1 MDFVAWNDHE
11 VMIIDFKTD
20 HCSQDEIYSRYH
32 AQLNAYRSAA
42 QTIWPDHQIRVYVWS
57 IHHEKEIEI
66 FP

>member
-1 MDFVAWNDHE
+1 
-11 VMIIDFKTD
+11 MIIDFKTD
-20 HCSQDEIYSRYH
+20 HCSQVEIYSRYH